1 MPSLKYSN
9 GSSVIKDLS
18 TVAYSNGSSILSSA
32 KKVYL
37 GSTLLWTAPSSET
50 WIANISGNATLV
62 AFTPTVNMSVA
73 SFTMILSG
81 STNFNYCY
89 GIWTVSGG
97 TATTVANACA
107 LNTTGIT
114 ITNIGTSGANT
125 KYQHTKTYSA
135 GTYPVL
141 TAGVT
146 YYFHIGDRYQSYSM
160 LSGGYAAT
168 GYVYDWAV
176 SATTAITY
184 VANAFGNVSLVVTAV

>member
-1 MPSLKYSN
+1 MPNLKYSN
-9 GSSVIKDLS
+9 GSSVIKDLT
-18 TVAYSNGSSILSSA
+18 TVAYSDGSSVLSSA

-50 WIANISGNATLV
+50 WIANISGNATVV
-62 AFTPTVNMSVA
+62 AFTPSVNMSVA

-81 STNFNYCY
+81 STNFNYSY

-97 TATTVANACA
+97 TATPVANACN

-114 ITNIGTSGANT
+114 ITDIGTSGGKT

-135 GTYPVL
+135 GAYPVL

-146 YYFHIGDRYQSYSM
+146 YYFHIGDRYQNYFM
-160 LSGGYAAT
+160 LSGANAAT
-168 GYVYDWAV
+168 GYVYDWAI
-176 SATTAITY
+176 SATSAISY

>member
-9 GSSVIKDLS
+9 GSSVIKDLT
-18 TVAYSNGSSILSSA
+18 TVAYSDGSSILSSA

-37 GSTLLWTAPSSET
+37 GSTLLWTEPSAET

-97 TATTVANACA
+97 TATPVANACA

-135 GTYPVL
+135 GAYPVL

-160 LSGGYAAT
+160 LSGAYAAT

-176 SATTAITY
+176 SATAAITY